1 MIRECARCGETF
13 TAGHNF
19 RYCVHCEAKVQEL
32 SELWI
37 NTTDDLLGELRVA
50 LRDMFD
56 ELDETLAYAPYTTTP
71 RILEAAFKRI
81 PRSGFY
87 ERQLCQIHSEF
98 AEPTNEEWANRDE
111 ERKAQHDD
119 LKTMEALG
127 K

>member
-19 RYCVHCEAKVQEL
+19 RYCPHCEFMVQEL

-50 LRDMFD
+50 MRDMFD
-56 ELDETLAYAPYTTTP
+56 ELDEAIDYGTIVNVPN
-71 RILEAAFKRI
+71 ILKAAFHRI
-81 PRSGFY
+81 PRREFY
-87 ERQLCQIHSEF
+87 DHQLLQIYQETV
-98 AEPTNEEWANRDE
+98 EPTYQEMANRDE